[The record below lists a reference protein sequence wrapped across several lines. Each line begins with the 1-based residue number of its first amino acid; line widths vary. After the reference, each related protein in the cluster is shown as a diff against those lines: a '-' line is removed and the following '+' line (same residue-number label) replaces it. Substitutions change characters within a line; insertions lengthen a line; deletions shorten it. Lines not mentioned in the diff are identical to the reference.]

1 MAGANILLSAG
12 LNIDESLANLKK
24 DIQTIQDRLNAAGIK
39 ITLPVDLDEK
49 IVKSLKDI
57 GNGKTTAESGK
68 KIGDA
73 LATSLINQFNIKA
86 KSAQRQI
93 KDTCKQLYTVSVGEL
108 SSGQEN
114 PRFMQLF
121 NELGETVKS
130 NANVLQSRMGIYDD
144 FYNYFQNLS
153 KIKIPS
159 IVQTDLGKDWDSM
172 RKVSAGKFVTD
183 KSKSGTEL
191 DSIYQEMADKYKDI
205 FSGTADPTEQFR
217 EIVNAVK
224 AYRADIDRLEPVDP
238 KKITGFEEDMWS
250 DIITSIGQ
258 MREQIKA
265 QMPQVTD
272 EIEKNVSNIK
282 KSLMEVDASFDHT
295 GIEQLT
301 SDVKQY
307 FTALAGISDKDI
319 KLQFFKDAN
328 EDVTSFNAT
337 LDRGQGILEKY
348 AFTMNDLGQ
357 YVYTGGSLIDQSGK
371 EFSEVSVKA
380 AEYQKKLE
388 ALKSTYQSFLQ
399 GDSASNPFKALVDG
413 IDFSNITDKGSLD
426 QMIAKFNEATAQA
439 KAFNAE
445 ISKKASFNAAE
456 KLKQYLTELPAQI
469 DYLETKFKGANFQ
482 IPDSVNQS
490 FASMRQCLQDINKTD
505 GPEQKIKLYN
515 QLTGE
520 LDKVTQKYKQL
531 SLEQKNAAK
540 DSALQSGKN
549 LLGTNIDSWMNKNTA
564 AAKVFAD
571 RLTDIKSKLS
581 AADSADFNNLKREFN
596 EIQAEAKQMGLTGS
610 KAAQEMK
617 SQFDSML
624 SSVISV
630 TAAMQT
636 FRKMV
641 GTAREL
647 DTSLFNLQVAT
658 GSTREET
665 KALLDTYNHM
675 AKELGATTTDIANGA
690 DAWLRQGKS
699 IEEANS
705 LVKDSMILSK
715 IGMIDAAD
723 ATESLTSILNG
734 YRLEAQSALEVV
746 SKLSAVDLESASDAG
761 GLAES
766 MSRTATS
773 ANQAGVSID
782 ELIGMLGTLKDVT
795 QSSDEELGNAI
806 KSIVSRYSQIKA
818 NKFID
823 YETGEDLSNVETV
836 LGKIGI
842 KIRDGLTDFR
852 DLSDVLSELAAKYD
866 KLNDVERNAVNT
878 AMFGTYQQ
886 NKGAVLLSNWDKVE
900 KLTKVSEDSTTEAL
914 DKFEAYT
921 EGVEAHINSMTASYE
936 HLASIIAD
944 SEFLKGATDA
954 ASGFLDVIS
963 QVVDKLGVLSTAAG
977 AITIGGALKGNN
989 IGIVDNNGTDLT
1001 FLGKT
1006 ADELERAS
1014 AGGEKFGGIFTKS
1027 VKEPIVNAESIIGN
1041 YNELVKKQCVSQ
1053 ERINAL
1059 TDDLDMRKY
1068 LSGLKGAEAGMTGYT
1083 AALNMGSAATLKLKI
1098 QTVALNVALNMGVVA
1113 AITAGITVLTKGIE
1127 LGAEAI
1133 DNYVHRLEKAKEAAE
1148 DAKESYDETASKFES
1163 LNDELK
1169 TTQSRIDELNGKDH
1183 LSFVE
1188 QEELNKLQA
1197 TSAELKQQI
1206 EYYREL
1212 KELMFGKARDK
1223 ANKYFDTET
1232 STKRYEGWDSS
1243 ASLADY
1249 STTKENPLQRTE
1261 KDIEQYS
1268 KLLERQKELNAEITK
1283 YKTEHVDDVFQSQE
1297 LNDKTSELA
1306 IVDKQL
1312 AELKERLVDSNGDFV
1327 KFKADLDSLGDKDK
1341 IDKINALVT
1350 AINNLFSDDGKDAT
1364 EAFDKLWNDSS
1375 FASAKREITE
1385 LASAGKLTPETLE
1398 SNEEYKKLLTETG
1411 KTADEVCN
1419 HIQSLVDAEQKT
1431 GNVSSFK
1438 SLSKTEMISKING
1451 LSEGFE
1457 ELDKI
1462 MASVVAK
1469 DKAFDF
1475 SLLDDKKF
1483 NDTFKGF
1490 TKEYNNFVDTIS
1502 NNPKDIKACQS
1513 AFDDLVTVWV
1523 NSSGVLDGVSEDTAG
1538 LTAAMLSNMGV
1549 TNAEEVVMDALAK
1562 KHAEVA
1568 AEKYYN
1574 ANATDDLKNATISE
1588 CAQFVSEADVS
1599 EQCRKALARLVL
1611 AKISANNTKI
1621 DTSSD
1626 IDQIINLAN
1635 AAGAGARRI
1644 AQLKTLA
1651 DTVNEAKTTLQ
1662 KSISN
1667 PMNLALF
1674 NGNKDLQKQFDE
1686 QGKKIGDTINKLQNG
1701 QFDFGFNDLDAADYK
1716 KVTYGGGNDTANR
1729 LNSDAKSGKGKSEKE
1744 DKKFDWIK
1752 VKIDKVRESYENL
1765 MDVVNDSDSAYS
1777 TQLNFLDAA
1786 IERQKNLI
1794 GLEKLGIEAYQ
1805 KEWDAVST
1813 EIPEEVR
1820 NQIMNGD
1827 FKIDTY
1833 DGDNDEKLIKKIEA
1847 AQTAWNNLSDAQ
1859 KQYITDQKTLEDNE
1873 KSRYTKSIEWKQSE
1887 IDDLKE
1893 KADIEQT
1900 SYEKNIQLMDE
1911 AVKKSEELVATEKQH
1926 AEETKKAW
1934 EKVRDQL
1941 KPEDVAGIL
1950 SGNANFEQYAES
1962 NPEYYEQYKEASR
1975 LYSEYETSAKKARED
1990 ELKLEETRKQAYE
2003 KGIEYI
2009 QKQRDAISGLND
2021 KVQAEMDLV
2030 EQLGGITTEGMYR
2043 ELINNS
2049 KDMMELYE
2057 SEVDKIKGR
2066 MEEVNP
2072 NSSEYYE
2079 LLSNL
2084 QSCETSLIECQKN
2097 QAEWN
2102 EAIIRLPIERIQ
2114 KYLNELANIKQDLNN
2129 FLSQKSSVGIA
2140 TNKEQYQQLIS
2151 IDQAQIDKYT
2161 EQQKKLQNLLKNY
2174 KYGSEKFNETS
2185 SEIQEIDN
2193 AISDL
2198 IVEMQDYNYQ
2208 IARIPVDN
2216 LQKVVDTLDN
2226 AQTSIENLTAQQD
2239 ARGIDTTID
2248 QYQTM
2253 IDLASKRIEVL
2264 STQRQMLVQ
2273 LQSQFEK
2280 GSDRYTE
2287 IGSEIQDIDNT
2298 ISGLIVNQYEW
2309 NKAMLQIPID
2319 KLSNVNDELSAYSSI
2334 LSDVLSEYDSAL
2346 SGVTGTID
2354 EQTKAIEDA
2363 RSAAEDDYNNRI
2375 ENIQKELD
2383 LLEKQNTARSKILAV
2398 EQAQYDLEKA
2408 KNQKT
2413 TQVVRNG
2420 SLVWENDPNT
2430 LQEKQQ
2436 ALEDALYEK
2445 KRYDLEQ
2452 QVQNLEEERDA
2463 LLENYDQQLEALD
2476 KVKSR
2481 WSEITDQI
2489 QLAADKAK
2497 AENLFGAGWE
2507 DKVLSGNDDD
2517 LYNMF
2522 KNLYTATS
2530 EQKDKVDEQI
2540 SSNERIADMMQI
2552 YADRFQSGAM
2562 TYDQA
2567 MAGINSLAT
2576 SMKDGYSAL
2585 ENLGDLMKADN
2596 IADLGSIASSATNK
2610 ISESLTDLSSI
2621 MERVKNNYSTMDPA
2635 TWEEVKHDV
2644 KEQAKASESLS
2655 ASMNEFNQYLGTFK
2669 ENTEAINKYTKTW
2682 DDMRDDLQSQLESLK
2697 KAAEALEKM
2706 SSSSSSGRK
2715 HSSSGGSSSSSGS
2728 SSDRTGVYYGGHKVY
2743 ESDSKGNYYTES
2755 KDSSGKGTG
2764 RYDNKVSAS
2773 EKDKEWKNY
2782 TKKHDGIA
2790 SGLVGNNKTM
2800 SDNERESRFKKL
2812 GMRELDTNEIWVK
2825 ALRDEVVL
2833 TKGQQETLLKNF
2845 DASMNVGIRTGAA
2858 IGMPTVQPSKQVMN
2872 DVVNVEIG
2880 DINVHDVGDV
2890 NGFAKAV
2897 KTQIKPIMTQTFSRR

>member
-12 LNIDESLANLKK
+12 LDLDESLANLKK

-49 IVKSLKDI
+49 IIKSLKDI
-57 GNGKTTAESGK
+57 GKGKTAAESGK

-93 KDTCKQLYTVSVGEL
+93 KDTCKQLYTISVGEL

-121 NELGETVKS
+121 NELGEVVKL

-265 QMPQVTD
+265 QMPQVAD

-295 GIEQLT
+295 GIDQLT
-301 SDVKQY
+301 ADVKQY
-307 FTALAGISDKDI
+307 FTAMTGISDKDI

-348 AFTMNDLGQ
+348 SFTMNDLGQ

-371 EFSEVSVKA
+371 EFSEVSAKA

-399 GDSASNPFKALVDG
+399 GDSATNPFKALVDG

-469 DYLETKFKGANFQ
+469 EYLETKFKGANFQ

-490 FASMRQCLQDINKTD
+490 FAFMRQCLQDINKAE

-531 SLEQKNAAK
+531 NLEQKNAAK

-549 LLGTNIDSWMNKNTA
+549 LLETNIDSWMNKNTA
-564 AAKVFAD
+564 AARVFAD

-596 EIQAEAKQMGLTGS
+596 EIQAEAKQMGLAGS

-665 KALLDTYNHM
+665 KALLDTYNQM
-675 AKELGATTTDIANGA
+675 ARELGATTTEIANGA

-715 IGMIDAAD
+715 IGMIDAAS
-723 ATESLTSILNG
+723 ATEDLTAIMNS

-782 ELIGMLGTLKDVT
+782 ELIGMLATLKDVT
-795 QSSDEELGNAI
+795 QASDQELGNAI

-936 HLASIIAD
+936 NLASIIAD

-977 AITIGGALKGNN
+977 AVTIGGALKGNN

-1006 ADELERAS
+1006 ADELKRAS
-1014 AGGEKFGGIFTKS
+1014 EAGEKFGGIFNKS
-1027 VKEPIVNAESIIGN
+1027 VKEPLVNAESIIGN

-1133 DNYVHRLEKAKEAAE
+1133 DNYVHKLEKAREAAE

-1169 TTQSRIDELNGKDH
+1169 TTQSRIDELNSKDH

-1232 STKRYEGWDSS
+1232 STKRYEGWDSNS
-1243 ASLADY
+1243 SLADY
-1249 STTKENPLQRTE
+1249 STAKENLLERTE
-1261 KDIEQYS
+1261 KDVEQYS
-1268 KLLERQKELNAEITK
+1268 KLLDRQKELNAEIAK
-1283 YKTEHVDDVFQSQE
+1283 YKTDHVDDVFQSQE

-1306 IVDKQL
+1306 VVDKQL
-1312 AELKERLVDSNGDFV
+1312 AELKDRLVDSNGDFV
-1327 KFKADLDSLGDKDK
+1327 KFKADLDSIGDKDK
-1341 IDKINALVT
+1341 IDKINGLVA

-1375 FASAKREITE
+1375 FSSAKREITE
-1385 LASAGKLTPETLE
+1385 LANAGKLTPETLE

-1462 MASVVAK
+1462 MASIVAK

-1523 NSSGVLDGVSEDTAG
+1523 NSSGVLDGVSEENAG

-1549 TNAEEVVMDALAK
+1549 ANAEEVVMDALAR
-1562 KHAEVA
+1562 KHAETA

-1574 ANATDDLKNATISE
+1574 ANASEALKGATIDE
-1588 CAQFVSEADVS
+1588 YVEFLNEADVS
-1599 EQCRKALARLVL
+1599 EECRKALARLEL
-1611 AKISANNTKI
+1611 QKIAVNQTKI
-1621 DTSSD
+1621 NTESD
-1626 IDQIINLAN
+1626 IEQIIALAN

-1651 DTVNEAKTTLQ
+1651 TTVNEVSSTL
-1662 KSISN
+1662 KGSLSS
-1667 PMNLALF
+1667 PMNLALL
-1674 NGNKDLQKQFDE
+1674 NGNPDLRKQVEDGIKEVGKVINEVQNSTFDY
-1686 QGKKIGDTINKLQNG
+1686 
-1701 QFDFGFNDLDAADYK
+1701 GFNDLDANDYK
-1716 KVTYGGGNDTANR
+1716 RPTYGGGNDTANR
-1729 LNSDAKSGKGKSEKE
+1729 LNSDSKSGKS
-1744 DKKFDWIK
+1744 KKDPTTFDWMERKLTILDK
-1752 VKIDKVRESYENL
+1752 QTSTLQDKIDNL
-1765 MDVVNDSDSAYS
+1765 VGYKAKNQVTDTVLDLLGDKLTTLEKMSARYQEQLNSIDLPEEWIEKIQSGAYDIDSLDSDK
-1777 TQLNFLDAA
+1777 D
-1786 IERQKNLI
+1786 K
-1794 GLEKLGIEAYQ
+1794 
-1805 KEWDAVST
+1805 
-1813 EIPEEVR
+1813 
-1820 NQIMNGD
+1820 
-1827 FKIDTY
+1827 
-1833 DGDNDEKLIKKIEA
+1833 KLIKKIQDYQTWYDKIQDCKDKIDETTKSIKEMNLSKLDNIIDQFDQTRDILSQIIDTEKDLLDLREQQGEKISANDYISLANKQYEATKQNIEEYNRLSAEMSKLNLKRGSEEWKKYNDQLQDLKDNMIAAADAVESYKDAMTELVYKDLDDYKSKLDSLNGTISTMSGLIGDTNLVDDNGELTDRGLAQLALYAQQLTNAKKEA
-1847 AQTAWNNLSDAQ
+1847 AEYDNAIDSLNDALRTGLITQDEYNSMLYEYKSAQESAVSSVKDARDSILALVKDGIQAEIDARKEATDQAKAQLEAEEDLHNYQESISEKQSNIAKLQRQIAALSGSTDRKDMAQKLQLQQDLYDAQ
-1859 KQYITDQKTLEDNE
+1859 KDLYKTQRDHEYDERKNALDDEYNAFEESKQKE
-1873 KSRYTKSIEWKQSE
+1873 
-1887 IDDLKE
+1887 
-1893 KADIEQT
+1893 
-1900 SYEKNIQLMDE
+1900 M
-1911 AVKKSEELVATEKQH
+1911 EELETDLDKQ
-1926 AEETKKAW
+1926 
-1934 EKVRDQL
+1934 
-1941 KPEDVAGIL
+1941 
-1950 SGNANFEQYAES
+1950 
-1962 NPEYYEQYKEASR
+1962 EA
-1975 LYSEYETSAKKARED
+1975 
-1990 ELKLEETRKQAYE
+1990 
-2003 KGIEYI
+2003 
-2009 QKQRDAISGLND
+2009 AIS
-2021 KVQAEMDLV
+2021 
-2030 EQLGGITTEGMYR
+2030 
-2043 ELINNS
+2043 
-2049 KDMMELYE
+2049 
-2057 SEVDKIKGR
+2057 
-2066 MEEVNP
+2066 
-2072 NSSEYYE
+2072 
-2079 LLSNL
+2079 
-2084 QSCETSLIECQKN
+2084 
-2097 QAEWN
+2097 
-2102 EAIIRLPIERIQ
+2102 
-2114 KYLNELANIKQDLNN
+2114 KY
-2129 FLSQKSSVGIA
+2129 
-2140 TNKEQYQQLIS
+2140 
-2151 IDQAQIDKYT
+2151 
-2161 EQQKKLQNLLKNY
+2161 
-2174 KYGSEKFNETS
+2174 
-2185 SEIQEIDN
+2185 
-2193 AISDL
+2193 
-2198 IVEMQDYNYQ
+2198 
-2208 IARIPVDN
+2208 
-2216 LQKVVDTLDN
+2216 
-2226 AQTSIENLTAQQD
+2226 
-2239 ARGIDTTID
+2239 
-2248 QYQTM
+2248 
-2253 IDLASKRIEVL
+2253 
-2264 STQRQMLVQ
+2264 
-2273 LQSQFEK
+2273 
-2280 GSDRYTE
+2280 
-2287 IGSEIQDIDNT
+2287 
-2298 ISGLIVNQYEW
+2298 
-2309 NKAMLQIPID
+2309 
-2319 KLSNVNDELSAYSSI
+2319 
-2334 LSDVLSEYDSAL
+2334 
-2346 SGVTGTID
+2346 
-2354 EQTKAIEDA
+2354 
-2363 RSAAEDDYNNRI
+2363 
-2375 ENIQKELD
+2375 
-2383 LLEKQNTARSKILAV
+2383 
-2398 EQAQYDLEKA
+2398 
-2408 KNQKT
+2408 
-2413 TQVVRNG
+2413 
-2420 SLVWENDPNT
+2420 
-2430 LQEKQQ
+2430 
-2436 ALEDALYEK
+2436 
-2445 KRYDLEQ
+2445 
-2452 QVQNLEEERDA
+2452 
-2463 LLENYDQQLEALD
+2463 LD
-2476 KVKSR
+2476 KVKKDHSTAYDVLKQYG
-2481 WSEITDQI
+2481 ENYNLTATDD
-2489 QLAADKAK
+2489 LTEPWESASSAADLCSDAIG
-2497 AENLFGAGWE
+2497 E
-2507 DKVLSGNDDD
+2507 V
-2517 LYNMF
+2517 
-2522 KNLYTATS
+2522 TANI
-2530 EQKDKVDEQI
+2530 QYQ
-2540 SSNERIADMMQI
+2540 
-2552 YADRFQSGAM
+2552 
-2562 TYDQA
+2562 
-2567 MAGINSLAT
+2567 INSLDFSSLYELVNLLNTIKGLGYGDSDAT
-2576 SMKDGYSAL
+2576 NSQWEDISGTGTWHKSTASGRWWYGADEDNYASDGIYTIDGKQYGFNGKGQMVTGWRNDIGGDDTWKYFEPSNGQMVRSEWRKSKDGTWYYL
-2585 ENLGDLMKADN
+2585 DHNGDMATDMAVKAKDGDGYYYVDN
-2596 IADLGSIASSATNK
+2596 DGKWDGT
-2610 ISESLTDLSSI
+2610 TLSSEDVNRLKYKI
-2621 MERVKNNYSTMDPA
+2621 GYKNGTTNATRGYHPVFEDGSEIITLKDGTVLYPFEGGETVLDHAKTEKFMNSLRTTMPRFTDGFKNSTLDNVKVKDVVQTINIDMPIGGVLDEAAARVLSKEFIPMVRKNGKYIA
-2635 TWEEVKHDV
+2635 
-2644 KEQAKASESLS
+2644 
-2655 ASMNEFNQYLGTFK
+2655 
-2669 ENTEAINKYTKTW
+2669 EAVTK
-2682 DDMRDDLQSQLESLK
+2682 DMR
-2697 KAAEALEKM
+2697 
-2706 SSSSSSGRK
+2706 
-2715 HSSSGGSSSSSGS
+2715 
-2728 SSDRTGVYYGGHKVY
+2728 Y
-2743 ESDSKGNYYTES
+2743 EMKG
-2755 KDSSGKGTG
+2755 K
-2764 RYDNKVSAS
+2764 
-2773 EKDKEWKNY
+2773 
-2782 TKKHDGIA
+2782 
-2790 SGLVGNNKTM
+2790 
-2800 SDNERESRFKKL
+2800 
-2812 GMRELDTNEIWVK
+2812 
-2825 ALRDEVVL
+2825 
-2833 TKGQQETLLKNF
+2833 
-2845 DASMNVGIRTGAA
+2845 
-2858 IGMPTVQPSKQVMN
+2858 
-2872 DVVNVEIG
+2872 
-2880 DINVHDVGDV
+2880 
-2890 NGFAKAV
+2890 
-2897 KTQIKPIMTQTFSRR
+2897 

>member
-1 MAGANILLSAG
+1 MAGANIILSAG

-39 ITLPVDLDEK
+39 ITLPVDFDEK

-121 NELGETVKS
+121 NELGEVVKS

-301 SDVKQY
+301 ADVKQY
-307 FTALAGISDKDI
+307 FTALTGISDKDI

-348 AFTMNDLGQ
+348 SFTMNDLGQ

-371 EFSEVSVKA
+371 EFSEVSAKA

-399 GDSASNPFKALVDG
+399 GDSAANPFKALVDG

-426 QMIAKFNEATAQA
+426 QMIAKFNKATAQA

-456 KLKQYLTELPAQI
+456 KLKQYLSELPTQI

-505 GPEQKIKLYN
+505 GPEQKVKLYN

-540 DSALQSGKN
+540 DSALQSGKD

-581 AADSADFNNLKREFN
+581 AADSTDFNNLKREFN

-665 KALLDTYNHM
+665 KALLETYNQM
-675 AKELGATTTDIANGA
+675 AKELGATTTDIADGA

-723 ATESLTSILNG
+723 AAEDLTAVLNG
-734 YRLEAQSALEVV
+734 YKLEAQSALEVV

-782 ELIGMLGTLKDVT
+782 ELIGMISTLKDVT
-795 QSSDEELGNAI
+795 QASDQELGNAI

-1014 AGGEKFGGIFTKS
+1014 AAGEKFGGIFNKS

-1098 QTVALNVALNMGVVA
+1098 QTVALNVALNMGIVA

-1169 TTQSRIDELNGKDH
+1169 TTKSRIDELNGKDH

-1375 FASAKREITE
+1375 FTSAKREITE

-1431 GNVSSFK
+1431 GNTDISAPFTK
-1438 SLSKTEMISKING
+1438 SEMISKING

-1462 MASVVAK
+1462 MASIVAK

-1483 NDTFKGF
+1483 KDTFSGF
-1490 TKEYNNFVDTIS
+1490 TEEYNNFVDTIS

-1549 TNAEEVVMDALAK
+1549 ANAEEIVMDALAK

-1599 EQCRKALARLVL
+1599 EQCRTALARLVL

-1716 KVTYGGGNDTANR
+1716 KATYGGGNDTANR
-1729 LNSDAKSGKGKSEKE
+1729 LNSDAKSGKGKSEKD

-1752 VKIDKVRESYENL
+1752 VKIDKVRESYEKL
-1765 MDVVNDSDSAYS
+1765 MDEVNDSDNAYS

-1786 IERQKNLI
+1786 IDRQKELI
-1794 GLEKLGIEAYQ
+1794 ETEKLGIAGYQ
-1805 KEWDAVST
+1805 KEW
-1813 EIPEEVR
+1813 EETSSKISDDIK

-1827 FKIDTY
+1827 DVVSTY
-1833 DGDNDEKLIKKIEA
+1833 DGDKDEKLIKLIEA

-1962 NPEYYEQYKEASR
+1962 DPEYYELMQEGSR
-1975 LYSEYETSAKKARED
+1975 LYSEYDNSAKKARED

-2009 QKQRDAISGLND
+2009 QKQRDVISGLND

-2043 ELINNS
+2043 ELIDNS

-2066 MEEVNP
+2066 MEKVNP

-2706 SSSSSSGRK
+2706 SSSSSSGRN
-2715 HSSSGGSSSSSGS
+2715 HSSSGGSSSSSKES
-2728 SSDRTGVYYGGHKVY
+2728 SGTTDVYYHGHY
-2743 ESDSKGNYYTES
+2743 AYSSDSKGNAYDKNGNS
-2755 KDSSGKGTG
+2755 VNKSDAWNSAKD
-2764 RYDNKVSAS
+2764 YVN
-2773 EKDKEWKNY
+2773 EKKNY

-2880 DINVHDVGDV
+2880 DIHVHDVGDV

>member
-1 MAGANILLSAG
+1 MASANILLSAG
-12 LNIDESLANLKK
+12 LNIDESLANLKE

-49 IVKSLKDI
+49 IVKSLNDI

-73 LATSLINQFNIKA
+73 LATNLINQFNIKA

-93 KDTCKQLYTVSVGEL
+93 KDTCKQLYTISVGEL

-121 NELGETVKS
+121 NELGEVVKS

-183 KSKSGTEL
+183 KAKSGTDL

-301 SDVKQY
+301 ADVKQY

-348 AFTMNDLGQ
+348 FFTMNDLGQ

-371 EFSEVSVKA
+371 EFSEVSAKA

-399 GDSASNPFKALVDG
+399 GDSAANPFKALVDG

-426 QMIAKFNEATAQA
+426 QMIAKFNKATAQA
-439 KAFNAE
+439 KTFNAE

-456 KLKQYLTELPAQI
+456 KLKQYLTELPVQI
-469 DYLETKFKGANFQ
+469 EYLETKFKGANFQ

-490 FASMRQCLQDINKTD
+490 FASMRQCLQDINEAD

-540 DSALQSGKN
+540 DSALQSGKD

-571 RLTDIKSKLS
+571 RLADIKSKLS
-581 AADSADFNNLKREFN
+581 AADSADFNNLKHEFN
-596 EIQAEAKQMGLTGS
+596 EIQAEAKQMGLTGA
-610 KAAQEMK
+610 KVAQEMK

-665 KALLDTYNHM
+665 KALLDTYNQM
-675 AKELGATTTDIANGA
+675 AKELGATTTDIADGA

-723 ATESLTSILNG
+723 ATEDLTAVLNG
-734 YRLEAQSALEVV
+734 YKLEAQSALEVV

-773 ANQAGVSID
+773 ANQAGISID
-782 ELIGMLGTLKDVT
+782 ELIGMIATLKDVT
-795 QSSDEELGNAI
+795 QASDEELGNAI

-977 AITIGGALKGNN
+977 AVTIGGALKGNN

-1014 AGGEKFGGIFTKS
+1014 AAGEKFGGIFNRS
-1027 VKEPIVNAESIIGN
+1027 VKEPLVNAESIIGN
-1041 YNELVKKQCVSQ
+1041 YNELVKKQCISQ

-1098 QTVALNVALNMGVVA
+1098 QTVALNVALNMGIVA

-1223 ANKYFDTET
+1223 VNKYFDTET
-1232 STKRYEGWDSS
+1232 STKRYEGWDSNS
-1243 ASLADY
+1243 SLADY
-1249 STTKENPLQRTE
+1249 STTKENPLQRAE
-1261 KDIEQYS
+1261 KDVEQYS

-1375 FASAKREITE
+1375 FSSAKREITE
-1385 LASAGKLTPETLE
+1385 LVSAGKLTPETLE

-1431 GNVSSFK
+1431 GNIDISKPFTK
-1438 SLSKTEMISKING
+1438 SEMISEING

-1457 ELDKI
+1457 DLDKI
-1462 MASVVAK
+1462 MSSIVAK

-1483 NDTFKGF
+1483 KDTFKGF
-1490 TKEYNNFVDTIS
+1490 TDEYSNFVDTIS

-1513 AFDDLVTVWV
+1513 AFNDLVTVWV
-1523 NSSGVLDGVSEDTAG
+1523 NSSGVLDGLSDETAG

-1611 AKISANNTKI
+1611 EKISANNTKI

-1716 KVTYGGGNDTANR
+1716 KAIYGGGNDTANR
-1729 LNSDAKSGKGKSEKE
+1729 LNSDAKSGKGKSEKD

-1752 VKIDKVRESYENL
+1752 VKIDKVRESYEKL
-1765 MDVVNDSDSAYS
+1765 MDEVNDSDNAYS

-1786 IERQKNLI
+1786 IDRQKELI
-1794 GLEKLGIEAYQ
+1794 ETEKLGIAGYQ
-1805 KEWDAVST
+1805 KEW
-1813 EIPEEVR
+1813 EETSSKISDDIK

-1827 FKIDTY
+1827 DVVSTY
-1833 DGDNDEKLIKKIEA
+1833 DGDKDEKLIKLIEA
-1847 AQTAWNNLSDAQ
+1847 AQTAWNTLDDAQ

-1962 NPEYYEQYKEASR
+1962 DPEYYEQYKEASR
-1975 LYSEYETSAKKARED
+1975 LYSEYETSAEKARED

-2003 KGIEYI
+2003 KCIEYI

-2043 ELINNS
+2043 ELIDNS

-2057 SEVDKIKGR
+2057 SEVEEIKGR

-2280 GSDRYTE
+2280 GSGRYTE

-2354 EQTKAIEDA
+2354 EQIDKINELRDA
-2363 RSAAEDDYNNRI
+2363 TEKEYEEKIKPLQD
-2375 ENIQKELD
+2375 ELD
-2383 LLEKQNTARSKILAV
+2383 LLEKTNEARSVQIAL
-2398 EQAQYDLEKA
+2398 ENAQYELDKA
-2408 KNQKT
+2408 RQQKK
-2413 TQVVRNG
+2413 TQVIRNG
-2420 SLVWENDPNT
+2420 QLTYEADPD
-2430 LQEKQQ
+2430 EIRDKQQ
-2436 ALEDALYEK
+2436 ALQDAEYNK
-2445 KRYDLEQ
+2445 AKYDLQ
-2452 QVQNLEEERDA
+2452 KQIDSLEEERDA
-2463 LLENYDQQLEALD
+2463 LLKSYDDQLDSLNKIKD
-2476 KVKSR
+2476 K

-2530 EQKDKVDEQI
+2530 EQKDKVDKQI

-2610 ISESLTDLSSI
+2610 ISKSLTDLSSI

-2715 HSSSGGSSSSSGS
+2715 HSSSGGSSSSGKESSGTT
-2728 SSDRTGVYYGGHKVY
+2728 DVYYHGHY
-2743 ESDSKGNYYTES
+2743 AYSSDSKGNAYDKNGNS
-2755 KDSSGKGTG
+2755 VNKSDAWNSAKD
-2764 RYDNKVSAS
+2764 YVN
-2773 EKDKEWKNY
+2773 EKKNY

-2790 SGLVGNNKTM
+2790 SGIVGNNKTM

>member
-1 MAGANILLSAG
+1 MAGANIILSAG

-121 NELGETVKS
+121 NELGEVVKS

-183 KSKSGTEL
+183 KAKSGTEL

-272 EIEKNVSNIK
+272 EIEKNISNIK

-301 SDVKQY
+301 ADVKQY
-307 FTALAGISDKDI
+307 FTALTGISDKDI

-348 AFTMNDLGQ
+348 SFAMNDLGQ

-371 EFSEVSVKA
+371 EFSEVSAKA

-399 GDSASNPFKALVDG
+399 GDSAANPFKALVDG

-426 QMIAKFNEATAQA
+426 QMIAKFNKATAQA

-456 KLKQYLTELPAQI
+456 KLKQYLSELPAQI
-469 DYLETKFKGANFQ
+469 EYLETKFKGANFQ
-482 IPDSVNQS
+482 IPDDVNKS
-490 FASMRQCLQDINKTD
+490 FTSMRQCLQDINEAD

-531 SLEQKNAAK
+531 VLEQKNAAK

-596 EIQAEAKQMGLTGS
+596 EIQAEAKQVGLTGA

-665 KALLDTYNHM
+665 KALLETYNQM
-675 AKELGATTTDIANGA
+675 AKELGATTTDIADGA

-723 ATESLTSILNG
+723 ATEDLTAVLNG
-734 YRLEAQSALEVV
+734 YKLEAQSALEVV

-773 ANQAGVSID
+773 ANQAGISID

-1014 AGGEKFGGIFTKS
+1014 SAGEKFGGIFNKS
-1027 VKEPIVNAESIIGN
+1027 VKEPLVNAESIIGN

-1163 LNDELK
+1163 LNDEMK
-1169 TTQSRIDELNGKDH
+1169 TTQSRMDELEAKDH
-1183 LSFVE
+1183 LTFVE
-1188 QEELNKLQA
+1188 QEELDKLKA
-1197 TSAELKQQI
+1197 TSAELEQQI
-1206 EYYREL
+1206 ELYQAL
-1212 KELMFGKARDK
+1212 KNMQGDTARDK
-1223 ANKYFDTET
+1223 AVDYFGTET
-1232 STKRYEGWDSS
+1232 NTKRYDGWDSNS
-1243 ASLADY
+1243 SLADY
-1249 STTKENPLQRTE
+1249 STSKENPLERTE

-1268 KLLERQKELNAEITK
+1268 TLLSRQKELNDEIAK
-1283 YKTEHVDDVFQSQE
+1283 YKAEHVDDVFMSQDY
-1297 LNDKTSELA
+1297 NDKTSELSV
-1306 IVDKQL
+1306 IDKQL
-1312 AELKERLVDSNGDFV
+1312 ETLKTRLADSDTDFI
-1327 KFKADLDSLGDKDK
+1327 KFKSSLNSITDKDM
-1341 IDKINALVT
+1341 IEQVDKLVNEINALF
-1350 AINNLFSDDGKDAT
+1350 NGGSSDSTDQ
-1364 EAFDKLWNDSS
+1364 FDKLWNDSS
-1375 FASAKREITE
+1375 FTSAKRE
-1385 LASAGKLTPETLE
+1385 LSKMASAGKLTPETLE
-1398 SNEEYKKLLTETG
+1398 SNEEYKKLLDATG
-1411 KTADEVCN
+1411 KTAQEVTD
-1419 HIQSLVDAEQKT
+1419 HIYALTEAEQQA
-1431 GNVSSFK
+1431 GNTDISAPFTK
-1438 SLSKTEMISKING
+1438 SEMISKING

-1469 DKAFDF
+1469 GKAFDF

-1490 TKEYNNFVDTIS
+1490 TKEYNDFVDTIS
-1502 NNPKDIKACQS
+1502 NNPKDIKACQR

-1549 TNAEEVVMDALAK
+1549 ANAEEIVMDALAK

-1574 ANATDDLKNATISE
+1574 ANASKQLEGATIDE
-1588 CAQFVSEADVS
+1588 YVEILNEADVS
-1599 EQCRKALARLVL
+1599 DACRKALAQLEL
-1611 AKISANNTKI
+1611 AKIAVNKTKI
-1621 DTSSD
+1621 NTVDD
-1626 IDQIINLAN
+1626 IKSVIALAN
-1635 AAGAGARRI
+1635 AAGAGAANI
-1644 AQLKTLA
+1644 AKLKTVA
-1651 DTVNEAKTTLQ
+1651 TTVDQVSKTLKT
-1662 KSISN
+1662 SISN

-1674 NGNKDLQKQFDE
+1674 KGNPNLQKQVNQGLEEVGKVINEVQNSTFDYGFE
-1686 QGKKIGDTINKLQNG
+1686 KLNAE
-1701 QFDFGFNDLDAADYK
+1701 DFIYK
-1716 KVTYGGGNDTANR
+1716 GGNDTANR

-1752 VKIDKVRESYENL
+1752 VKIDKVRESYEKL
-1765 MDVVNDSDSAYS
+1765 MDEVNDSDNAYS

-1786 IERQKNLI
+1786 IDRQKELI
-1794 GLEKLGIEAYQ
+1794 ETEKLGIAGYQ
-1805 KEWDAVST
+1805 KEW
-1813 EIPEEVR
+1813 EETSSKISDDIK

-1827 FKIDTY
+1827 DVVSTY
-1833 DGDNDEKLIKKIEA
+1833 DGDKDEKLIKKIET
-1847 AQTAWNNLSDAQ
+1847 AQTAWNTLDDAQ
-1859 KQYITDQKTLEDNE
+1859 KQYTTDQKTLEDNE

-1900 SYEKNIQLMDE
+1900 SYEKNIDLMNQ
-1911 AVKKSEELVATEKQH
+1911 AVKKSEELVAAEKQH

-1934 EKVRDQL
+1934 EEVRDQL
-1941 KPEDVAGIL
+1941 KPEDVAALMDGK
-1950 SGNANFEQYAES
+1950 ADFEQYAES

-1975 LYSEYETSAKKARED
+1975 LYNEYETSAKKARED

-2043 ELINNS
+2043 ELIDNS

-2066 MEEVNP
+2066 MEKVNP

-2079 LLSNL
+2079 LLGNL

-2264 STQRQMLVQ
+2264 SSQRQMLVQ

-2363 RSAAEDDYNNRI
+2363 RSAAEDNYNDRI

-2489 QLAADKAK
+2489 RLAADKAK

-2522 KNLYTATS
+2522 KNLYAATS

-2610 ISESLTDLSSI
+2610 ISESLADLSSI

-2715 HSSSGGSSSSSGS
+2715 HSSSGGSSSSSKES
-2728 SSDRTGVYYGGHKVY
+2728 SGTTDVYYHGHY
-2743 ESDSKGNYYTES
+2743 AYSSDSKGNAYDKNGNS
-2755 KDSSGKGTG
+2755 VNKSDAWNSAKD
-2764 RYDNKVSAS
+2764 YVN
-2773 EKDKEWKNY
+2773 EKKNS

-2880 DINVHDVGDV
+2880 DIHVHDVGDV

>member
-1 MAGANILLSAG
+1 MLSCSDAAKKNAVQIAKNAAAVKSG
-12 LNIDESLANLKK
+12 VIPINEASEANLK
-24 DIQTIQDRLNAAGIK
+24 L
-39 ITLPVDLDEK
+39 V
-49 IVKSLKDI
+49 
-57 GNGKTTAESGK
+57 GNFSKM
-68 KIGDA
+68 
-73 LATSLINQFNIKA
+73 
-86 KSAQRQI
+86 
-93 KDTCKQLYTVSVGEL
+93 TV
-108 SSGQEN
+108 
-114 PRFMQLF
+114 
-121 NELGETVKS
+121 
-130 NANVLQSRMGIYDD
+130 A
-144 FYNYFQNLS
+144 
-153 KIKIPS
+153 
-159 IVQTDLGKDWDSM
+159 
-172 RKVSAGKFVTD
+172 
-183 KSKSGTEL
+183 
-191 DSIYQEMADKYKDI
+191 
-205 FSGTADPTEQFR
+205 
-217 EIVNAVK
+217 
-224 AYRADIDRLEPVDP
+224 
-238 KKITGFEEDMWS
+238 
-250 DIITSIGQ
+250 
-258 MREQIKA
+258 
-265 QMPQVTD
+265 
-272 EIEKNVSNIK
+272 
-282 KSLMEVDASFDHT
+282 
-295 GIEQLT
+295 
-301 SDVKQY
+301 
-307 FTALAGISDKDI
+307 
-319 KLQFFKDAN
+319 
-328 EDVTSFNAT
+328 
-337 LDRGQGILEKY
+337 
-348 AFTMNDLGQ
+348 
-357 YVYTGGSLIDQSGK
+357 
-371 EFSEVSVKA
+371 
-380 AEYQKKLE
+380 
-388 ALKSTYQSFLQ
+388 
-399 GDSASNPFKALVDG
+399 
-413 IDFSNITDKGSLD
+413 
-426 QMIAKFNEATAQA
+426 
-439 KAFNAE
+439 
-445 ISKKASFNAAE
+445 
-456 KLKQYLTELPAQI
+456 
-469 DYLETKFKGANFQ
+469 
-482 IPDSVNQS
+482 
-490 FASMRQCLQDINKTD
+490 
-505 GPEQKIKLYN
+505 
-515 QLTGE
+515 
-520 LDKVTQKYKQL
+520 
-531 SLEQKNAAK
+531 
-540 DSALQSGKN
+540 
-549 LLGTNIDSWMNKNTA
+549 
-564 AAKVFAD
+564 
-571 RLTDIKSKLS
+571 
-581 AADSADFNNLKREFN
+581 
-596 EIQAEAKQMGLTGS
+596 S
-610 KAAQEMK
+610 KAA
-617 SQFDSML
+617 D
-624 SSVISV
+624 I
-630 TAAMQT
+630 AMQ
-636 FRKMV
+636 
-641 GTAREL
+641 
-647 DTSLFNLQVAT
+647 
-658 GSTREET
+658 
-665 KALLDTYNHM
+665 
-675 AKELGATTTDIANGA
+675 
-690 DAWLRQGKS
+690 
-699 IEEANS
+699 
-705 LVKDSMILSK
+705 
-715 IGMIDAAD
+715 
-723 ATESLTSILNG
+723 
-734 YRLEAQSALEVV
+734 
-746 SKLSAVDLESASDAG
+746 
-761 GLAES
+761 
-766 MSRTATS
+766 
-773 ANQAGVSID
+773 
-782 ELIGMLGTLKDVT
+782 
-795 QSSDEELGNAI
+795 
-806 KSIVSRYSQIKA
+806 
-818 NKFID
+818 
-823 YETGEDLSNVETV
+823 
-836 LGKIGI
+836 
-842 KIRDGLTDFR
+842 GLTM
-852 DLSDVLSELAAKYD
+852 AA
-866 KLNDVERNAVNT
+866 
-878 AMFGTYQQ
+878 
-886 NKGAVLLSNWDKVE
+886 
-900 KLTKVSEDSTTEAL
+900 
-914 DKFEAYT
+914 
-921 EGVEAHINSMTASYE
+921 
-936 HLASIIAD
+936 
-944 SEFLKGATDA
+944 
-954 ASGFLDVIS
+954 
-963 QVVDKLGVLSTAAG
+963 
-977 AITIGGALKGNN
+977 
-989 IGIVDNNGTDLT
+989 
-1001 FLGKT
+1001 
-1006 ADELERAS
+1006 
-1014 AGGEKFGGIFTKS
+1014 
-1027 VKEPIVNAESIIGN
+1027 
-1041 YNELVKKQCVSQ
+1041 
-1053 ERINAL
+1053 NAL
-1059 TDDLDMRKY
+1059 
-1068 LSGLKGAEAGMTGYT
+1068 A
-1083 AALNMGSAATLKLKI
+1083 
-1098 QTVALNVALNMGVVA
+1098 VALVMKGLEI
-1113 AITAGITVLTKGIE
+1113 AIQQ
-1127 LGAEAI
+1127 I

-1169 TTQSRIDELNGKDH
+1169 TTKSRMDELEAKDH
-1183 LSFVE
+1183 LTFVE
-1188 QEELNKLQA
+1188 QEELNKLKA

-1206 EYYREL
+1206 ELYQAL
-1212 KELMFGKARDK
+1212 KNMQGDTARDK
-1223 ANKYFDTET
+1223 AVDYFDTET
-1232 STKRYEGWDSS
+1232 NTKRYDGWDSNS
-1243 ASLADY
+1243 SLANY
-1249 STTKENPLQRTE
+1249 STSKENPLERTE

-1268 KLLERQKELNAEITK
+1268 TLLSRQKELNDEIAK
-1283 YKTEHVDDVFQSQE
+1283 YKAEHVDDVFMSQE
-1297 LNDKTSELA
+1297 YNDKTSELSV
-1306 IVDKQL
+1306 IDKQL
-1312 AELKERLVDSNGDFV
+1312 ETLKTRLADSDTDFI
-1327 KFKADLDSLGDKDK
+1327 KFKSSLNSVTDKDMIEK
-1341 IDKINALVT
+1341 VDNLVNAINALF
-1350 AINNLFSDDGKDAT
+1350 NGGSSDSTDQ
-1364 EAFDKLWNDSS
+1364 FDKLWNDSS
-1375 FASAKREITE
+1375 FTSAKRE
-1385 LASAGKLTPETLE
+1385 LSKMASAGTLTPETLE
-1398 SNEEYKKLLTETG
+1398 SNEKYKQLLDATG
-1411 KTADEVCN
+1411 KTAQEVTD
-1419 HIQSLVDAEQKT
+1419 HIYALTEAEQQA
-1431 GNVSSFK
+1431 GNTDISAPFTK
-1438 SLSKTEMISKING
+1438 SEMISEING

-1462 MASVVAK
+1462 MSSIIDK

-1549 TNAEEVVMDALAK
+1549 TNAEEIVMDALAK

-1674 NGNKDLQKQFDE
+1674 NGNKDLQKQFNE

-1716 KVTYGGGNDTANR
+1716 KATYGGGNDTANR
-1729 LNSDAKSGKGKSEKE
+1729 LNSDAKSGKGKSEKD

-1752 VKIDKVRESYENL
+1752 VKIDKVRESYEKL
-1765 MDVVNDSDSAYS
+1765 MDEVNDSDNAYS

-1794 GLEKLGIEAYQ
+1794 SLEKLGIEAYQ
-1805 KEWDAVST
+1805 KEWDSVSA

-1833 DGDNDEKLIKKIEA
+1833 DGDNDEKLIKKIET
-1847 AQTAWNNLSDAQ
+1847 AQTAWNNLDDAQ

-1941 KPEDVAGIL
+1941 KPEDVAALMDGK
-1950 SGNANFEQYAES
+1950 ADFEQYAES
-1962 NPEYYEQYKEASR
+1962 DPEYYEQYKEASR
-1975 LYSEYETSAKKARED
+1975 LYSEYDNSAKKARED

-2030 EQLGGITTEGMYR
+2030 EQLGGIITEGMYR
-2043 ELINNS
+2043 ELIDNS

-2066 MEEVNP
+2066 MEDVDP

-2319 KLSNVNDELSAYSSI
+2319 KLSNVNDELSAYSGI

-2354 EQTKAIEDA
+2354 EQIDKINELRDA
-2363 RSAAEDDYNNRI
+2363 TEKEYEEKIKPLQD
-2375 ENIQKELD
+2375 ELD
-2383 LLEKQNTARSKILAV
+2383 LLEKTNEARSVQIAL
-2398 EQAQYDLEKA
+2398 ENAQYELDKA
-2408 KNQKT
+2408 RQQKK

-2420 SLVWENDPNT
+2420 QLTYENDPD
-2430 LQEKQQ
+2430 EIRDKQQ
-2436 ALEDALYEK
+2436 ALQDAEYNK
-2445 KRYDLEQ
+2445 AKYDLQ
-2452 QVQNLEEERDA
+2452 KQIDSLEEERDA
-2463 LLENYDQQLEALD
+2463 LLESYDNQLDSLNKIKD
-2476 KVKSR
+2476 K

-2621 MERVKNNYSTMDPA
+2621 MERVKDNYSTMDPA

-2682 DDMRDDLQSQLESLK
+2682 DEMRDDLQSQLESLK

-2706 SSSSSSGRK
+2706 SSSSSSGRN
-2715 HSSSGGSSSSSGS
+2715 HSSSGGSSSSSKES
-2728 SSDRTGVYYGGHKVY
+2728 SGTTDVYYHGHY
-2743 ESDSKGNYYTES
+2743 AYSSDSKGNAYDKNGNS
-2755 KDSSGKGTG
+2755 VNKSDAWNSAKD
-2764 RYDNKVSAS
+2764 YVN
-2773 EKDKEWKNY
+2773 EKKNY

-2880 DINVHDVGDV
+2880 DIHVHDVGDV

>member
-68 KIGDA
+68 KIGDV

-93 KDTCKQLYTVSVGEL
+93 KDTCKQLYTISVGEL

-114 PRFMQLF
+114 PRFMKLF

-183 KSKSGTEL
+183 KAKSGTEL

-205 FSGTADPTEQFR
+205 FSGTADSTEQFR

-301 SDVKQY
+301 ADVKQY
-307 FTALAGISDKDI
+307 FTALTGISDKDI

-348 AFTMNDLGQ
+348 SFKMNDLGQ

-371 EFSEVSVKA
+371 EFSEVSAKA

-399 GDSASNPFKALVDG
+399 GDSAANPFKALVDG

-426 QMIAKFNEATAQA
+426 QMIAKFNETTAQA

-456 KLKQYLTELPAQI
+456 KLKQYLSELPAQI

-571 RLTDIKSKLS
+571 RLTDIKYKLS
-581 AADSADFNNLKREFN
+581 AADSTDFNNLKREFN

-665 KALLDTYNHM
+665 KTLLDTYNQM
-675 AKELGATTTDIANGA
+675 AKELGATTTDIADGA

-715 IGMIDAAD
+715 IGMIDAASAAED
-723 ATESLTSILNG
+723 LTSVLNG
-734 YRLEAQSALEVV
+734 FRLEAQSALEVV

-782 ELIGMLGTLKDVT
+782 ELIGMIATLKDVT
-795 QSSDEELGNAI
+795 QASDEELGNAI

-900 KLTKVSEDSTTEAL
+900 KLTKVSENSTTEAL

-954 ASGFLDVIS
+954 ASGLLDVIS

-977 AITIGGALKGNN
+977 AVTIGGALKGNN

-1006 ADELERAS
+1006 ADELKRAS
-1014 AGGEKFGGIFTKS
+1014 EAGEKFGGIFNKS
-1027 VKEPIVNAESIIGN
+1027 VKEPILNAESIIGN
-1041 YNELVKKQCVSQ
+1041 YNELVKKQCISQ

-1098 QTVALNVALNMGVVA
+1098 QTVALNVALNMGIVA

-1148 DAKESYDETASKFES
+1148 GAKESYDETASKFES

-1249 STTKENPLQRTE
+1249 STTKENPLERTE
-1261 KDIEQYS
+1261 KDVEQYS

-1375 FASAKREITE
+1375 FTSAKREITE

-1398 SNEEYKKLLTETG
+1398 SNKEYKKLLTETG

-1431 GNVSSFK
+1431 GNTDISAPFTK
-1438 SLSKTEMISKING
+1438 SEMISKING

-1549 TNAEEVVMDALAK
+1549 TNAEEIVMDALAK

-1716 KVTYGGGNDTANR
+1716 KATYGGGNDTANR
-1729 LNSDAKSGKGKSEKE
+1729 LNSDAKSGKGKSEKD

-1794 GLEKLGIEAYQ
+1794 SLEKLGIEAYQ
-1805 KEWDAVST
+1805 KEWDSVSA

-1833 DGDNDEKLIKKIEA
+1833 DGDKDEKLIKKIEA
-1847 AQTAWNNLSDAQ
+1847 ADTAWNNLSDAQ

-1950 SGNANFEQYAES
+1950 NGNANFEQYAES
-1962 NPEYYEQYKEASR
+1962 DPEYYKLMQEGSR
-1975 LYSEYETSAKKARED
+1975 LYSEYDNSAKKARED

-2043 ELINNS
+2043 ELIDNS

-2066 MEEVNP
+2066 MEEVDP

-2517 LYNMF
+2517 LYSMF

-2715 HSSSGGSSSSSGS
+2715 HSSSGGSSSSSKES
-2728 SSDRTGVYYGGHKVY
+2728 SGTTDVYYHGHY
-2743 ESDSKGNYYTES
+2743 AYSSDSKGNAYDKNGNS
-2755 KDSSGKGTG
+2755 VNKSDAWNSAKD
-2764 RYDNKVSAS
+2764 YVN
-2773 EKDKEWKNY
+2773 EKKNY

-2880 DINVHDVGDV
+2880 DIHVHDVGDV

>member
-1 MAGANILLSAG
+1 
-12 LNIDESLANLKK
+12 
-24 DIQTIQDRLNAAGIK
+24 
-39 ITLPVDLDEK
+39 
-49 IVKSLKDI
+49 
-57 GNGKTTAESGK
+57 
-68 KIGDA
+68 
-73 LATSLINQFNIKA
+73 
-86 KSAQRQI
+86 
-93 KDTCKQLYTVSVGEL
+93 
-108 SSGQEN
+108 
-114 PRFMQLF
+114 
-121 NELGETVKS
+121 
-130 NANVLQSRMGIYDD
+130 
-144 FYNYFQNLS
+144 
-153 KIKIPS
+153 
-159 IVQTDLGKDWDSM
+159 
-172 RKVSAGKFVTD
+172 
-183 KSKSGTEL
+183 
-191 DSIYQEMADKYKDI
+191 
-205 FSGTADPTEQFR
+205 
-217 EIVNAVK
+217 
-224 AYRADIDRLEPVDP
+224 
-238 KKITGFEEDMWS
+238 
-250 DIITSIGQ
+250 
-258 MREQIKA
+258 
-265 QMPQVTD
+265 
-272 EIEKNVSNIK
+272 
-282 KSLMEVDASFDHT
+282 
-295 GIEQLT
+295 
-301 SDVKQY
+301 
-307 FTALAGISDKDI
+307 
-319 KLQFFKDAN
+319 
-328 EDVTSFNAT
+328 
-337 LDRGQGILEKY
+337 
-348 AFTMNDLGQ
+348 
-357 YVYTGGSLIDQSGK
+357 
-371 EFSEVSVKA
+371 
-380 AEYQKKLE
+380 
-388 ALKSTYQSFLQ
+388 
-399 GDSASNPFKALVDG
+399 
-413 IDFSNITDKGSLD
+413 
-426 QMIAKFNEATAQA
+426 
-439 KAFNAE
+439 
-445 ISKKASFNAAE
+445 
-456 KLKQYLTELPAQI
+456 
-469 DYLETKFKGANFQ
+469 
-482 IPDSVNQS
+482 
-490 FASMRQCLQDINKTD
+490 
-505 GPEQKIKLYN
+505 
-515 QLTGE
+515 
-520 LDKVTQKYKQL
+520 
-531 SLEQKNAAK
+531 
-540 DSALQSGKN
+540 
-549 LLGTNIDSWMNKNTA
+549 
-564 AAKVFAD
+564 
-571 RLTDIKSKLS
+571 
-581 AADSADFNNLKREFN
+581 
-596 EIQAEAKQMGLTGS
+596 
-610 KAAQEMK
+610 
-617 SQFDSML
+617 
-624 SSVISV
+624 
-630 TAAMQT
+630 
-636 FRKMV
+636 
-641 GTAREL
+641 
-647 DTSLFNLQVAT
+647 
-658 GSTREET
+658 
-665 KALLDTYNHM
+665 
-675 AKELGATTTDIANGA
+675 
-690 DAWLRQGKS
+690 
-699 IEEANS
+699 
-705 LVKDSMILSK
+705 
-715 IGMIDAAD
+715 
-723 ATESLTSILNG
+723 
-734 YRLEAQSALEVV
+734 
-746 SKLSAVDLESASDAG
+746 
-761 GLAES
+761 
-766 MSRTATS
+766 
-773 ANQAGVSID
+773 
-782 ELIGMLGTLKDVT
+782 
-795 QSSDEELGNAI
+795 
-806 KSIVSRYSQIKA
+806 
-818 NKFID
+818 
-823 YETGEDLSNVETV
+823 
-836 LGKIGI
+836 
-842 KIRDGLTDFR
+842 
-852 DLSDVLSELAAKYD
+852 
-866 KLNDVERNAVNT
+866 
-878 AMFGTYQQ
+878 
-886 NKGAVLLSNWDKVE
+886 
-900 KLTKVSEDSTTEAL
+900 
-914 DKFEAYT
+914 
-921 EGVEAHINSMTASYE
+921 
-936 HLASIIAD
+936 
-944 SEFLKGATDA
+944 
-954 ASGFLDVIS
+954 
-963 QVVDKLGVLSTAAG
+963 
-977 AITIGGALKGNN
+977 
-989 IGIVDNNGTDLT
+989 
-1001 FLGKT
+1001 
-1006 ADELERAS
+1006 
-1014 AGGEKFGGIFTKS
+1014 
-1027 VKEPIVNAESIIGN
+1027 
-1041 YNELVKKQCVSQ
+1041 
-1053 ERINAL
+1053 
-1059 TDDLDMRKY
+1059 
-1068 LSGLKGAEAGMTGYT
+1068 
-1083 AALNMGSAATLKLKI
+1083 
-1098 QTVALNVALNMGVVA
+1098 
-1113 AITAGITVLTKGIE
+1113 
-1127 LGAEAI
+1127 
-1133 DNYVHRLEKAKEAAE
+1133 
-1148 DAKESYDETASKFES
+1148 
-1163 LNDELK
+1163 
-1169 TTQSRIDELNGKDH
+1169 
-1183 LSFVE
+1183 
-1188 QEELNKLQA
+1188 
-1197 TSAELKQQI
+1197 
-1206 EYYREL
+1206 
-1212 KELMFGKARDK
+1212 
-1223 ANKYFDTET
+1223 
-1232 STKRYEGWDSS
+1232 
-1243 ASLADY
+1243 
-1249 STTKENPLQRTE
+1249 
-1261 KDIEQYS
+1261 
-1268 KLLERQKELNAEITK
+1268 
-1283 YKTEHVDDVFQSQE
+1283 
-1297 LNDKTSELA
+1297 
-1306 IVDKQL
+1306 
-1312 AELKERLVDSNGDFV
+1312 
-1327 KFKADLDSLGDKDK
+1327 
-1341 IDKINALVT
+1341 
-1350 AINNLFSDDGKDAT
+1350 
-1364 EAFDKLWNDSS
+1364 
-1375 FASAKREITE
+1375 
-1385 LASAGKLTPETLE
+1385 
-1398 SNEEYKKLLTETG
+1398 
-1411 KTADEVCN
+1411 
-1419 HIQSLVDAEQKT
+1419 
-1431 GNVSSFK
+1431 
-1438 SLSKTEMISKING
+1438 MISKING

-1469 DKAFDF
+1469 GKAFDF

-1490 TKEYNNFVDTIS
+1490 TKEYNDFVDTIS
-1502 NNPKDIKACQS
+1502 NNPKDIKACQR

-1549 TNAEEVVMDALAK
+1549 ANAEEIVMDALAK

-1574 ANATDDLKNATISE
+1574 ANASKQLEGATIDE
-1588 CAQFVSEADVS
+1588 YVEILNEADVS
-1599 EQCRKALARLVL
+1599 DACRKALAQLEL
-1611 AKISANNTKI
+1611 AKIAVNKTKI
-1621 DTSSD
+1621 NTVDD
-1626 IDQIINLAN
+1626 IKSVIALAN
-1635 AAGAGARRI
+1635 AAGAGAANI
-1644 AQLKTLA
+1644 AKLKTVA
-1651 DTVNEAKTTLQ
+1651 TTVDQVSKTLKT
-1662 KSISN
+1662 SISN

-1674 NGNKDLQKQFDE
+1674 KGNPNLQKQVNQGLEEVGKVINEVQNSTFDYGFE
-1686 QGKKIGDTINKLQNG
+1686 KLNAE
-1701 QFDFGFNDLDAADYK
+1701 DFIYK
-1716 KVTYGGGNDTANR
+1716 GGNDTANR

-1752 VKIDKVRESYENL
+1752 VKIDKVRESYEKL
-1765 MDVVNDSDSAYS
+1765 MDEVNDSDNAYS

-1786 IERQKNLI
+1786 IDRQKELI
-1794 GLEKLGIEAYQ
+1794 ETEKLGIAGYQ
-1805 KEWDAVST
+1805 KEW
-1813 EIPEEVR
+1813 EETSSKISDDIK

-1827 FKIDTY
+1827 DVVSTY
-1833 DGDNDEKLIKKIEA
+1833 DGDKDEKLIKKIET
-1847 AQTAWNNLSDAQ
+1847 AQTAWNTLDDAQ
-1859 KQYITDQKTLEDNE
+1859 KQYTTDQKTLEDNE

-1900 SYEKNIQLMDE
+1900 SYEKNIDLMNQ
-1911 AVKKSEELVATEKQH
+1911 AVKKSEELVAAEKQH

-1934 EKVRDQL
+1934 EEVRDQL
-1941 KPEDVAGIL
+1941 KPEDVAALMDGK
-1950 SGNANFEQYAES
+1950 ADFEQYAES

-1975 LYSEYETSAKKARED
+1975 LYNEYETSAKKARED

-2043 ELINNS
+2043 ELIDNS

-2066 MEEVNP
+2066 MEKVNP

-2079 LLSNL
+2079 LLGNL

-2264 STQRQMLVQ
+2264 SSQRQMLVQ

-2363 RSAAEDDYNNRI
+2363 RSAAEDNYNDRI

-2489 QLAADKAK
+2489 RLAADKAK

-2522 KNLYTATS
+2522 KNLYAATS

-2610 ISESLTDLSSI
+2610 ISESLADLSSI

-2715 HSSSGGSSSSSGS
+2715 HSSSGGSSSSSKES
-2728 SSDRTGVYYGGHKVY
+2728 SGTTDVYYHGHY
-2743 ESDSKGNYYTES
+2743 AYSSDSKGNAYDKNGNS
-2755 KDSSGKGTG
+2755 VNKSDAWNSAKD
-2764 RYDNKVSAS
+2764 YVN
-2773 EKDKEWKNY
+2773 EKKNS

-2880 DINVHDVGDV
+2880 DIHVHDVGDV

>member
-1 MAGANILLSAG
+1 MADANILLSAG

-39 ITLPVDLDEK
+39 ITLPADLDEK

-108 SSGQEN
+108 SSEQEN

-121 NELGETVKS
+121 NELGEVVKS

-301 SDVKQY
+301 ADVKQY
-307 FTALAGISDKDI
+307 FTALTGISDKDI

-348 AFTMNDLGQ
+348 SFTMNDLGQ

-371 EFSEVSVKA
+371 EFSEVSAKA

-399 GDSASNPFKALVDG
+399 GDSAANPFKALVDG

-426 QMIAKFNEATAQA
+426 QMIAKFNKATAQA
-439 KAFNAE
+439 KAFNVE

-456 KLKQYLTELPAQI
+456 KLKQYLAELPAQI
-469 DYLETKFKGANFQ
+469 EYLETKFKGANFQ
-482 IPDSVNQS
+482 IPDDVNKS
-490 FASMRQCLQDINKTD
+490 FTSMRQCLQDINEAD

-540 DSALQSGKN
+540 NSALQSGKN

-617 SQFDSML
+617 SQFDSIL

-641 GTAREL
+641 GTAKEL

-665 KALLDTYNHM
+665 KALLDTYNQM
-675 AKELGATTTDIANGA
+675 AKELGATTTDIADGA

-723 ATESLTSILNG
+723 ATEDLTAVLNG
-734 YRLEAQSALEVV
+734 YKLEAQSALEVV

-773 ANQAGVSID
+773 ANQAGISID
-782 ELIGMLGTLKDVT
+782 ELIGMIATLKDVT
-795 QSSDEELGNAI
+795 QASDEELGNAI

-977 AITIGGALKGNN
+977 AVTIGGALKGNN

-1014 AGGEKFGGIFTKS
+1014 AAGEKFGGIFNRS
-1027 VKEPIVNAESIIGN
+1027 VKEPLVNAESIIGN
-1041 YNELVKKQCVSQ
+1041 YNELVKKQCISQ

-1098 QTVALNVALNMGVVA
+1098 QTVALNVALNMGIVA

-1223 ANKYFDTET
+1223 VNKYFDTET
-1232 STKRYEGWDSS
+1232 STKRYEGWDSNS
-1243 ASLADY
+1243 SLADY
-1249 STTKENPLQRTE
+1249 STTKENPLQRAE
-1261 KDIEQYS
+1261 KDVEQYS

-1327 KFKADLDSLGDKDK
+1327 KFKADLDSLGDKNK

-1375 FASAKREITE
+1375 FSSAKREITE
-1385 LASAGKLTPETLE
+1385 LVSAGKLTPETLE

-1431 GNVSSFK
+1431 GNIDISKPFTK
-1438 SLSKTEMISKING
+1438 SEMISEING

-1462 MASVVAK
+1462 MSSIVAK

-1483 NDTFKGF
+1483 KDTFKGF
-1490 TKEYNNFVDTIS
+1490 TDEYSNFVDTIS

-1513 AFDDLVTVWV
+1513 AFNDLVTVWV
-1523 NSSGVLDGVSEDTAG
+1523 NSSGVLDGLSDETAG

-1549 TNAEEVVMDALAK
+1549 TNAEEVVMDALTK

-1611 AKISANNTKI
+1611 EKISANNTKI

-1716 KVTYGGGNDTANR
+1716 KAIYGGGNDTANR
-1729 LNSDAKSGKGKSEKE
+1729 LNSDAKSGKGKSEKD

-1752 VKIDKVRESYENL
+1752 VKIDKVRESYEKL
-1765 MDVVNDSDSAYS
+1765 MDEVNDSDNAYS

-1786 IERQKNLI
+1786 IDRQKELI
-1794 GLEKLGIEAYQ
+1794 ETEKLGIAGYQ
-1805 KEWDAVST
+1805 KEW
-1813 EIPEEVR
+1813 EETSSKISDDIK

-1827 FKIDTY
+1827 DVVSTY
-1833 DGDNDEKLIKKIEA
+1833 DGDKDEKLIKLIEA
-1847 AQTAWNNLSDAQ
+1847 AQTAWNTLDDAQ

-1962 NPEYYEQYKEASR
+1962 DPEYYEQYKEASR
-1975 LYSEYETSAKKARED
+1975 LYSEYETSAEKAREY

-2043 ELINNS
+2043 ELIDNS

-2057 SEVDKIKGR
+2057 SEVEEIKGR

-2354 EQTKAIEDA
+2354 EQIDKINELRDA
-2363 RSAAEDDYNNRI
+2363 TEKEYEEKIKPLQD
-2375 ENIQKELD
+2375 ELD
-2383 LLEKQNTARSKILAV
+2383 LLEKTNEARSVQIAL
-2398 EQAQYDLEKA
+2398 ENAQYELDKA
-2408 KNQKT
+2408 RQQKK
-2413 TQVVRNG
+2413 TQVIRNG
-2420 SLVWENDPNT
+2420 QLTYEADPD
-2430 LQEKQQ
+2430 EIRDKQQ
-2436 ALEDALYEK
+2436 ALQDAEYNK
-2445 KRYDLEQ
+2445 AKYDLQ
-2452 QVQNLEEERDA
+2452 KQIDSLEEERDA
-2463 LLENYDQQLEALD
+2463 LLKSYDDQLDSLNKIKD
-2476 KVKSR
+2476 K

-2530 EQKDKVDEQI
+2530 EQKDKVDKQI

-2596 IADLGSIASSATNK
+2596 IANLGSIASSATNK
-2610 ISESLTDLSSI
+2610 ISKSLTDLSSI

-2715 HSSSGGSSSSSGS
+2715 HSSSGGSSSSGKESSGTT
-2728 SSDRTGVYYGGHKVY
+2728 DVYYHGHY
-2743 ESDSKGNYYTES
+2743 AYSSDSKGNAYDKNGNS
-2755 KDSSGKGTG
+2755 VNKSDAWNSAKD
-2764 RYDNKVSAS
+2764 YVN
-2773 EKDKEWKNY
+2773 EKKNY

-2790 SGLVGNNKTM
+2790 SGIVGNNKTM

>member
-1 MAGANILLSAG
+1 MADANILLSAG

-121 NELGETVKS
+121 NELGEVVKS

-183 KSKSGTEL
+183 KAKSGTEL

-307 FTALAGISDKDI
+307 FAALTGISDKDI

-348 AFTMNDLGQ
+348 SFTMNDLGQ

-399 GDSASNPFKALVDG
+399 GDSATNPFKALVDG

-456 KLKQYLTELPAQI
+456 KLKQYLAELPAQI
-469 DYLETKFKGANFQ
+469 EYLETKFKGANFQ
-482 IPDSVNQS
+482 IPDDVNKS
-490 FASMRQCLQDINKTD
+490 FTSMRQCLQDINKTD

-531 SLEQKNAAK
+531 SIEQKNAAK
-540 DSALQSGKN
+540 NSALQSGKN

-581 AADSADFNNLKREFN
+581 AADSTDFNNLKREFN

-641 GTAREL
+641 GTARKL

-665 KALLDTYNHM
+665 KTLLDTYNQM
-675 AKELGATTTDIANGA
+675 AKELGATTTDIADGA

-723 ATESLTSILNG
+723 ATEDLTAVLNG
-734 YRLEAQSALEVV
+734 YKLEAQSALEVV

-782 ELIGMLGTLKDVT
+782 ELIGMIATLKDVT
-795 QSSDEELGNAI
+795 QASDEELGNAI

-900 KLTKVSEDSTTEAL
+900 KLTKVSENSTTEAL

-954 ASGFLDVIS
+954 ASGLLDVIS

-977 AITIGGALKGNN
+977 AVTIGGALKGNN

-1014 AGGEKFGGIFTKS
+1014 AAGEKFGGIFNKS

-1041 YNELVKKQCVSQ
+1041 YNELVKKQCISQ

-1059 TDDLDMRKY
+1059 TDDFDMRKY

-1098 QTVALNVALNMGVVA
+1098 QTVALNVALNMGIVA

-1169 TTQSRIDELNGKDH
+1169 TTRSRIDELNGKDH
-1183 LSFVE
+1183 LNFVE

-1268 KLLERQKELNAEITK
+1268 KLLERQKELNAEIIK

-1312 AELKERLVDSNGDFV
+1312 SELKERLVDSNGDFV

-1398 SNEEYKKLLTETG
+1398 SNEKYKKLLTETG

-1523 NSSGVLDGVSEDTAG
+1523 NSSGILDGVSEDTAG

-1549 TNAEEVVMDALAK
+1549 TNAEEIVMDALAK

-1674 NGNKDLQKQFDE
+1674 NGNKDLQKQFNE

-1716 KVTYGGGNDTANR
+1716 KATYGGGNDTANR
-1729 LNSDAKSGKGKSEKE
+1729 LNSDAKSGKGKSEKD

-1752 VKIDKVRESYENL
+1752 VKIDKVRESYEKL
-1765 MDVVNDSDSAYS
+1765 MDEVNDSDNAYS

-1794 GLEKLGIEAYQ
+1794 SLEKLGIEAYQ
-1805 KEWDAVST
+1805 KEWDSVSA

-1833 DGDNDEKLIKKIEA
+1833 DGDNDEKLIKKIET
-1847 AQTAWNNLSDAQ
+1847 AQTAWNNLDDAQ

-1934 EKVRDQL
+1934 ENVRDQL
-1941 KPEDVAGIL
+1941 KPEDVAALMDGK
-1950 SGNANFEQYAES
+1950 ADFEQYAES
-1962 NPEYYEQYKEASR
+1962 DPEYYELMQEGSR
-1975 LYSEYETSAKKARED
+1975 LYSEYDNSAKKARED

-2043 ELINNS
+2043 ELIDNS

-2066 MEEVNP
+2066 MEEVDP

-2239 ARGIDTTID
+2239 ARGIDTTVD

-2363 RSAAEDDYNNRI
+2363 RSAAEDDYNKRI

-2706 SSSSSSGRK
+2706 SSSSSSGRN
-2715 HSSSGGSSSSSGS
+2715 HSSSGGSSSSSKES
-2728 SSDRTGVYYGGHKVY
+2728 SGTTDVYYHGHY
-2743 ESDSKGNYYTES
+2743 AYSSDSKGNAYDKNGNS
-2755 KDSSGKGTG
+2755 VNKSDAWNSAKD
-2764 RYDNKVSAS
+2764 YVN
-2773 EKDKEWKNY
+2773 EKKNY

-2880 DINVHDVGDV
+2880 DIHVHDVGDV

>member
-1 MAGANILLSAG
+1 MLSCSDAAKKNAVQIAKNVAAVKSG
-12 LNIDESLANLKK
+12 VIPINEASEANLK
-24 DIQTIQDRLNAAGIK
+24 L
-39 ITLPVDLDEK
+39 V
-49 IVKSLKDI
+49 
-57 GNGKTTAESGK
+57 GNFSKM
-68 KIGDA
+68 
-73 LATSLINQFNIKA
+73 
-86 KSAQRQI
+86 
-93 KDTCKQLYTVSVGEL
+93 TV
-108 SSGQEN
+108 
-114 PRFMQLF
+114 
-121 NELGETVKS
+121 
-130 NANVLQSRMGIYDD
+130 A
-144 FYNYFQNLS
+144 
-153 KIKIPS
+153 
-159 IVQTDLGKDWDSM
+159 
-172 RKVSAGKFVTD
+172 
-183 KSKSGTEL
+183 
-191 DSIYQEMADKYKDI
+191 
-205 FSGTADPTEQFR
+205 
-217 EIVNAVK
+217 
-224 AYRADIDRLEPVDP
+224 
-238 KKITGFEEDMWS
+238 
-250 DIITSIGQ
+250 
-258 MREQIKA
+258 
-265 QMPQVTD
+265 
-272 EIEKNVSNIK
+272 
-282 KSLMEVDASFDHT
+282 
-295 GIEQLT
+295 
-301 SDVKQY
+301 
-307 FTALAGISDKDI
+307 
-319 KLQFFKDAN
+319 
-328 EDVTSFNAT
+328 
-337 LDRGQGILEKY
+337 
-348 AFTMNDLGQ
+348 
-357 YVYTGGSLIDQSGK
+357 
-371 EFSEVSVKA
+371 
-380 AEYQKKLE
+380 
-388 ALKSTYQSFLQ
+388 
-399 GDSASNPFKALVDG
+399 
-413 IDFSNITDKGSLD
+413 
-426 QMIAKFNEATAQA
+426 
-439 KAFNAE
+439 
-445 ISKKASFNAAE
+445 
-456 KLKQYLTELPAQI
+456 
-469 DYLETKFKGANFQ
+469 
-482 IPDSVNQS
+482 
-490 FASMRQCLQDINKTD
+490 
-505 GPEQKIKLYN
+505 
-515 QLTGE
+515 
-520 LDKVTQKYKQL
+520 
-531 SLEQKNAAK
+531 
-540 DSALQSGKN
+540 
-549 LLGTNIDSWMNKNTA
+549 
-564 AAKVFAD
+564 
-571 RLTDIKSKLS
+571 
-581 AADSADFNNLKREFN
+581 
-596 EIQAEAKQMGLTGS
+596 S
-610 KAAQEMK
+610 KAA
-617 SQFDSML
+617 D
-624 SSVISV
+624 I
-630 TAAMQT
+630 AMQ
-636 FRKMV
+636 
-641 GTAREL
+641 
-647 DTSLFNLQVAT
+647 
-658 GSTREET
+658 
-665 KALLDTYNHM
+665 
-675 AKELGATTTDIANGA
+675 
-690 DAWLRQGKS
+690 
-699 IEEANS
+699 
-705 LVKDSMILSK
+705 
-715 IGMIDAAD
+715 
-723 ATESLTSILNG
+723 
-734 YRLEAQSALEVV
+734 
-746 SKLSAVDLESASDAG
+746 
-761 GLAES
+761 
-766 MSRTATS
+766 
-773 ANQAGVSID
+773 
-782 ELIGMLGTLKDVT
+782 
-795 QSSDEELGNAI
+795 
-806 KSIVSRYSQIKA
+806 
-818 NKFID
+818 
-823 YETGEDLSNVETV
+823 
-836 LGKIGI
+836 
-842 KIRDGLTDFR
+842 GLTM
-852 DLSDVLSELAAKYD
+852 AA
-866 KLNDVERNAVNT
+866 
-878 AMFGTYQQ
+878 
-886 NKGAVLLSNWDKVE
+886 
-900 KLTKVSEDSTTEAL
+900 
-914 DKFEAYT
+914 
-921 EGVEAHINSMTASYE
+921 
-936 HLASIIAD
+936 
-944 SEFLKGATDA
+944 
-954 ASGFLDVIS
+954 
-963 QVVDKLGVLSTAAG
+963 
-977 AITIGGALKGNN
+977 
-989 IGIVDNNGTDLT
+989 
-1001 FLGKT
+1001 
-1006 ADELERAS
+1006 
-1014 AGGEKFGGIFTKS
+1014 
-1027 VKEPIVNAESIIGN
+1027 
-1041 YNELVKKQCVSQ
+1041 
-1053 ERINAL
+1053 NAL
-1059 TDDLDMRKY
+1059 
-1068 LSGLKGAEAGMTGYT
+1068 A
-1083 AALNMGSAATLKLKI
+1083 
-1098 QTVALNVALNMGVVA
+1098 VALVMKGLEI
-1113 AITAGITVLTKGIE
+1113 AIQQ
-1127 LGAEAI
+1127 I

-1232 STKRYEGWDSS
+1232 STKRYEGWDSNN
-1243 ASLADY
+1243 SLADY
-1249 STTKENPLQRTE
+1249 STAKENPLQRTE
-1261 KDIEQYS
+1261 KDVEQYS

-1283 YKTEHVDDVFQSQE
+1283 YKTEHVDDVFQSHE

-1341 IDKINALVT
+1341 IDKIDALVA

-1375 FASAKREITE
+1375 FTSAKREITE

-1419 HIQSLVDAEQKT
+1419 HIQSLVDAEQQA
-1431 GNVSSFK
+1431 GNTDVSAPFTK
-1438 SLSKTEMISKING
+1438 SEMISKING

-1469 DKAFDF
+1469 GKAFDF

-1549 TNAEEVVMDALAK
+1549 TNAEEIVMDALAK

-1716 KVTYGGGNDTANR
+1716 KATYGGGNDTANR
-1729 LNSDAKSGKGKSEKE
+1729 LNSDAKSGKGKSEKD

-1786 IERQKNLI
+1786 IERQKELI
-1794 GLEKLGIEAYQ
+1794 ETEKLGIAGYQ
-1805 KEWDAVST
+1805 KEW
-1813 EIPEEVR
+1813 EETSSKISNDIK

-1827 FKIDTY
+1827 DVVSTY
-1833 DGDNDEKLIKKIEA
+1833 DGDKDEKLIKLIEA

-1859 KQYITDQKTLEDNE
+1859 KQYTTDQKTLEDNE

-1950 SGNANFEQYAES
+1950 NGNANFEQYAES
-1962 NPEYYEQYKEASR
+1962 DPEYYKLMQEGSR
-1975 LYSEYETSAKKARED
+1975 LYSEYDNSAKKARED

-2043 ELINNS
+2043 ELIDNS

-2066 MEEVNP
+2066 MEEVDP

-2239 ARGIDTTID
+2239 ARGIDTTVD

-2354 EQTKAIEDA
+2354 EQIDKINELRD
-2363 RSAAEDDYNNRI
+2363 AAEKEYEEKIKPLQD
-2375 ENIQKELD
+2375 ELD
-2383 LLEKQNTARSKILAV
+2383 LLEKTNEARSVQIAL
-2398 EQAQYDLEKA
+2398 ENAQYELDKA
-2408 KNQKT
+2408 RQQKK

-2420 SLVWENDPNT
+2420 QLTYENDPD
-2430 LQEKQQ
+2430 EIRDKQQ
-2436 ALEDALYEK
+2436 ALQDAEYNK
-2445 KRYDLEQ
+2445 AKYDLQ
-2452 QVQNLEEERDA
+2452 KQIDSLEEERDA
-2463 LLENYDQQLEALD
+2463 LLESYDDQLDSLNKIKD
-2476 KVKSR
+2476 K

-2540 SSNERIADMMQI
+2540 SSNERIANMMQI

-2596 IADLGSIASSATNK
+2596 IANLGSIASSATNK

-2621 MERVKNNYSTMDPA
+2621 MKRVKNNYSTMDPA

-2715 HSSSGGSSSSSGS
+2715 HSSSGGSSSSSKES
-2728 SSDRTGVYYGGHKVY
+2728 SGTTDVYYHGHY
-2743 ESDSKGNYYTES
+2743 AYSSDSKGNAYDKNGNS
-2755 KDSSGKGTG
+2755 VNKSDAWNSAKD
-2764 RYDNKVSAS
+2764 YVN
-2773 EKDKEWKNY
+2773 EKKNY

-2880 DINVHDVGDV
+2880 DIHVHDVGDV